1 MTHVHATARVNLEC
15 ILLGEKRIT
24 GGHMSR
30 DVIYTTRPEQA
41 SLQGQKADERSPGAG
56 EGQGATAHGY
66 EASSGGDGSVLELGS
81 SEARTTQ

>member
-30 DVIYTTRPEQA
+30 DFIYTTRPEQA

-56 EGQGATAHGY
+56 
-66 EASSGGDGSVLELGS
+66 GGTRSDRPRVRGFFWG
-81 SEARTTQ
+81 